1 MFKKVGAIEWRDR
14 QEVKNYKY
22 AIYYNNYVQKIFG
35 AFVKREEGGQQGEE
49 QSGGKSYQ
57 EIGERARNGNE

>member
-1 MFKKVGAIEWRDR
+1 MFKEVGAIEWRDR
-14 QEVKNYKY
+14 QEVENYKY

-35 AFVKREEGGQQGEE
+35 AFVEREEGGHQGEE

-57 EIGERARNGNE
+57 QIGKGTRNGNE